1 MGNCEQME
9 WVKFSMTLLARLF
22 CFHCFKKTVS
32 KEVLWSEG
40 GPYYNLQMT
49 GEKNLFCPLDL
60 VDFCRLLSY
69 S

>member
-22 CFHCFKKTVS
+22 CFHCFKKAIS

-49 GEKNLFCPLDL
+49 GKKISFVL
-60 VDFCRLLSY
+60 
-69 S
+69 